1 MMMLVQQEL
10 HRVYAWEP
18 NILVLQDVTSLNVVD
33 KTYLP
38 KQQKYISFPKS
49 GVRPYQIVPKWTGK
63 NLPPT
68 GSAIGR
74 SLGSNWDSRF

>member
-10 HRVYAWEP
+10 HHVYAWEP

-38 KQQKYISFPKS
+38 KQQKYISF
-49 GVRPYQIVPKWTGK
+49 
-63 NLPPT
+63 
-68 GSAIGR
+68 
-74 SLGSNWDSRF
+74 LGAVCDHTK